1 MLLPLILASL
11 SSTYCGEKE
20 EMDLN
25 LFHWEGRAGIDDFGV
40 LFRDV
45 GYITSVKICKPL
57 V

>member
-1 MLLPLILASL
+1 
-11 SSTYCGEKE
+11 
-20 EMDLN
+20 MDFS
-25 LFHWEGRAGIDDFGV
+25 LFHWEGRAGVDDSGV